1 MKIGDYVQQPQGF
14 KAFIPDK
21 FPPIEP
27 MVLDLETQQLY
38 AQATLA
44 LGKLDGITQLLPDL
58 DFFIFMYVR
67 KEAAYSSQIEGTKA
81 TMIDAIRAETE
92 LTKDLPSDV
101 DDILRYIQAMH
112 YGFSQLE
119 KIPLSTRLLCE
130 IHKVLMD
137 GARSDNYSSPGEI
150 RNSQNWINGATPAM
164 AKYVPPPVY
173 EMHRAMSDFE
183 KFLHEDKTMLPLIK
197 TAMSHAQFET
207 IHPFLDGN
215 GRTGRLLITF
225 YLCQQK
231 ILERP
236 VLYLSAYLRKN
247 RKTYFDLLETY
258 HFGDIIPWIKF
269 FLIGVEE
276 VATQAVCVAREITKL
291 REKDLTKLYTLG
303 FRSKN
308 ADTVL
313 KNLYKLPIINVRKVE
328 EWTGLSRPSANKLVD
343 DLVRLNILDQSNK
356 KVEYA
361 RQFEYKDY
369 LNLFVEK

>member
-1 MKIGDYVQQPQGF
+1 MTIGNFVLQPQGF
-14 KAFIPDK
+14 KAFIPEK
-21 FPPIEP
+21 FPPEEP
-27 MVLDLETQQLY
+27 IILDLETQQLY

-112 YGFSQLE
+112 YGLDYLE

-130 IHKVLMD
+130 IHKILMK
-137 GARSDNYSSPGEI
+137 GARSDNYSAPGDM
-150 RNSQNWINGATPAM
+150 RNSQNWTNGATPAT
-164 AKYVPPPVY
+164 AKYVPPPVK
-173 EMHRAMSDFE
+173 EMHGAMSDFE
-183 KFLHEDKTMLPLIK
+183 KFLHGDKYMLPLIR
-197 TAMSHAQFET
+197 TAMAHAQFET

-236 VLYLSAYLRKN
+236 VLYISAYLRKN
-247 RKTYFDLLETY
+247 RKTYFDLLDAY
-258 HFGDIIPWIKF
+258 HYGDEMSWIKF

-276 VATQAVCVAREITKL
+276 VAIQAVTVARKITKL
-291 REKDLTKLYTLG
+291 REQDLIKIYALG
-303 FRSKN
+303 SRSKT
-308 ADTVL
+308 AGIVL
-313 KNLYKLPIINVRKVE
+313 KNLYKLPIVNVRKIE
-328 EWTGLSRPSANKLVD
+328 EWTGLSRPSANKLVS
-343 DLVRLNILDQSNK
+343 DLVELKILDQSNK
-356 KVEYA
+356 EVEYA

-369 LNLFVEK
+369 LRLFMEK